1 MKKYYY
7 NCPRGF
13 ANEFDIISVD
23 LDNSKECKAFDDY
36 NAAYWRSSSTNWDLH
51 EITLERADEIIKEE
65 RATLR
70 SYKAAG
76 LYNEIVGA
84 TKIITATDYFN
95 L

>member
-7 NCPRGF
+7 NSPRGF

-23 LDNSKECKAFDDY
+23 LDNPKECKAFDDY
-36 NAAYWRSSSTNWDLH
+36 NAAYWRSSSINWDLR
-51 EITLERADEIIKEE
+51 EITRERADEIIKEE

-84 TKIITATDYFN
+84 TKITTATDYFD

>member
-13 ANEFDIISVD
+13 ANEFEIISVD
-23 LDNSKECKAFDDY
+23 LDNAKERKAFDDY
-36 NAAYWRSSSTNWDLH
+36 HAAYWSSSSTDWDLH
-51 EITLERADEIIKEE
+51 EITRERAAEIIKEE
-65 RATLR
+65 RAALR

-84 TKIITATDYFN
+84 TKITTATDYFN